1 MVTAVTVTTFEWVRQ
16 SSAMEILID
25 ELQNLL
31 GVVLDILAERLV
43 IEGSELGDD
52 AVDHGW

>member
-16 SSAMEILID
+16 LSAMEILID
-25 ELQNLL
+25 ELLDL
-31 GVVLDILAERLV
+31 FGVVLDILAERLV
-43 IEGSELGDD
+43 IEGLQLGDD